1 MIVPA
6 VEEDASTSPCN
17 CWRMLIHGAGL
28 QLVLRPP
35 MVYKSS
41 PKPEPQAAIEALYG
55 QLAGGLLV
63 TNPGRRLACALQRLY
78 LPN

>member
-28 QLVLRPP
+28 QLVLN
-35 MVYKSS
+35 KSS